1 MWALNHSSKKFLTGL
16 ILLILCACG
25 AEQQKIPQAQIAK
38 QNAFQIGK
46 HTVYLS
52 TNKTN
57 RLSEAMAIKYN
68 IDRKQSLSML
78 NVSILRDSDNK
89 SVTAKIDID
98 IKNLLGQNKKIT
110 AFTFIENSYISYAFI
125 SSISNQETLLYKLK
139 VSPENKYIKN
149 IQYREK
155 FYID

>member
-1 MWALNHSSKKFLTGL
+1 MWVLNHSSKKLLAGL
-16 ILLILCACG
+16 ILLILCGCG

-57 RLSEAMAIKYN
+57 DLSEAMAIKYN
-68 IDRKQSLSML
+68 LDRKQSLSML

-110 AFTFIENSYISYAFI
+110 ALTFIENSYISYAFI

-139 VSPENKYIKN
+139 VSPENKYMRN

>member
-1 MWALNHSSKKFLTGL
+1 MWALNHSSKKFLAGL

-98 IKNLLGQNKKIT
+98 IKNLVGQNKKIT
-110 AFTFIENSYISYAFI
+110 ALTFIENSYISYAFI

>member
-1 MWALNHSSKKFLTGL
+1 MWTLNHLSKKLLAGL

-57 RLSEAMAIKYN
+57 DLSEAMAIKYN
-68 IDRKQSLSML
+68 LDRKQSLSML

-98 IKNLLGQNKKIT
+98 
-110 AFTFIENSYISYAFI
+110 
-125 SSISNQETLLYKLK
+125 
-139 VSPENKYIKN
+139 
-149 IQYREK
+149 
-155 FYID
+155 

>member
-68 IDRKQSLSML
+68 VDRKQSLSML

-110 AFTFIENSYISYAFI
+110 ALTFIENSYISYAFI
-125 SSISNQETLLYKLK
+125 SSVSNQETLLYKLK

>member
-68 IDRKQSLSML
+68 VDRKQSLSML